1 MNHGF
6 TNSARKAEIVYD
18 KVFAQRQRALG
29 HRATMQL
36 PMDVRVASTQAHFGF
51 VCARR
56 GITPRADW
64 QGEPPFG

>member
-1 MNHGF
+1 ML
-6 TNSARKAEIVYD
+6 AL
-18 KVFAQRQRALG
+18 RQRALG

-36 PMDVRVASTQAHFGF
+36 PMDVRVASTQARFGF

-56 GITPRADW
+56 GITPKADW